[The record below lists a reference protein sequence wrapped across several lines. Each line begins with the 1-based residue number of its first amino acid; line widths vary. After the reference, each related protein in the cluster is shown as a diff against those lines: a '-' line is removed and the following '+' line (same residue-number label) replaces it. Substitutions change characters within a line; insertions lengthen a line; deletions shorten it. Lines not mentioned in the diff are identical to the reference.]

1 MDMTY
6 KPEVEQSPK
15 VPCDSVRIVIRSA
28 SDPSK
33 FLLVEEADDKGNWKL
48 PGGKFK
54 EGETPEQAKDREA
67 LEELGLTGIIG
78 VFTELLNNDG
88 ISKRFIFL
96 AEANP
101 EQIAP
106 PSDDGDNPERISGHW
121 WATLKEVEAS
131 TLKNRDHI
139 LAAVTAVSR

>member
-6 KPEVEQSPK
+6 SPELEPSPMI
-15 VPCDSVRIVIRSA
+15 PCDSVRIVIRSA
-28 SDPSK
+28 NDPTK
-33 FLLVEEADDKGNWKL
+33 FLLVEEADDRGNWKL
-48 PGGKFK
+48 PGGKFE

-96 AEANP
+96 AEADP
-101 EQIAP
+101 EHIVP
-106 PSDDGDNPERISGHW
+106 PSDDDDNPERISGHW
-121 WATLKEVEAS
+121 WATLEEVEVS
-131 TLKNRDHI
+131 PLKNRDHI
-139 LAAVTAVSR
+139 LAAVTAVSQ